1 MPPSRYLCTHKQAD
15 MNHQAFRAHAHQLA
29 DWMADYFENISDYP
43 VKPALKPG
51 DIKAQLPG
59 SAPLHAEP
67 FEALMSDFES
77 IILPGMTHWQHPQF
91 FGYFPA
97 SRSAPSVLAEML
109 TAAMGAQCMIW
120 QTSPAAEELE
130 ERVMEWL
137 RDMLGLPT
145 DWAGVIQDTASTA
158 TLAALITAREKA
170 SDWQIL
176 QSGFYHGPRLRVYAT
191 TQAHSSILK
200 DVRVAGFGEDNL
212 VYIPVDENYA
222 MMPEALEQA
231 ILDDLAQGFK
241 PACVIAALGTTSSTA
256 IDPLQPIGEICRR
269 HNIFLHVDAAYA
281 GAALLLPEMRWI
293 NAGIELADSFV
304 FNPHKWMFT
313 NFDCT
318 TYYVKDKTALIR
330 TFSILPEYLK
340 TPEDHLVNN
349 YRDWGIPLGRR
360 FRALK
365 LWFVIRTFGVEGLQS
380 KIRNHIAYGQKLAQ
394 YIRESEHFEL
404 MAPVPLNLVCFR
416 FNPPGSHTDSQLDQ
430 LNEKL
435 LLQLNGSGR
444 ILLTQTRLNGRYV
457 IRLVAGQTDT
467 SWEDIETGWKFICQT
482 AEQALSDWS

>member
-29 DWMADYFENISDYP
+29 DWMADYFENISQYP
-43 VKPALKPG
+43 VKPVLKPG

-59 SAPLHAEP
+59 SAPLQAEP

-137 RDMLGLPT
+137 RDMLGLPA

-158 TLAALITAREKA
+158 TLAALITAREKV

-176 QSGFYHGPRLRVYAT
+176 KSGFYHGPRLRVYAT
-191 TQAHSSILK
+191 NQAHSSILK
-200 DVRVAGFGEDNL
+200 DVRIAGFGEDNL
-212 VYIPVDENYA
+212 VYVPVDEHYA

-231 ILDDLAQGFK
+231 ILEDLAQGFK
-241 PACVIAALGTTSSTA
+241 PTCVIAALGTTSSTA
-256 IDPLQPIGEICRR
+256 IDPLQAIGEICRR
-269 HNIFLHVDAAYA
+269 HDIFLHVDAAYA

-293 NAGIELADSFV
+293 SKGIELADSFV

-318 TYYVKDKTALIR
+318 TYFVKDKPALIR

-365 LWFVIRTFGVEGLQS
+365 LWFVIRTFGVEGLKS
-380 KIRNHIAYGQKLAQ
+380 KISDHIAYGQKLAQ
-394 YIRESEHFEL
+394 LIRESEHFEL

-416 FNPPGSHTDSQLDQ
+416 LNPPGAYTDSQLDQ

-435 LLQLNGSGR
+435 LLHLNGSGR

-457 IRLVAGQTDT
+457 IRMVAGQTDT
-467 SWEDIETGWKFICQT
+467 CWEDIEKGWTFICQT
-482 AEQALSDWS
+482 AEQALSD

>member
-1 MPPSRYLCTHKQAD
+1 
-15 MNHQAFRAHAHQLA
+15 MNHEAFRAHAHQLA
-29 DWMADYFENISDYP
+29 DWMADYFEHISEYP
-43 VKPALKPG
+43 VKPKVKPG
-51 DIKAQLPG
+51 EIKAQLPD
-59 SAPLHAEP
+59 SAPRHGEP
-67 FEALMSDFES
+67 FESLMADFEQ

-130 ERVMEWL
+130 ERIMEWL
-137 RDMLGLPT
+137 RDMLGLPS
-145 DWAGVIQDTASTA
+145 DWSGVIQDTASTA

-170 SDWQIL
+170 SDWEVL
-176 QSGFYHGPRLRVYAT
+176 KSGFYNGPKLRVYAT
-191 TQAHSSILK
+191 AQAHSSILK
-200 DVRVAGFGEDNL
+200 DVRIAGFGEENL
-212 VYIPVDENYA
+212 VMIPVDEAYA
-222 MMPEALEQA
+222 MIPGALESAIQA
-231 ILDDLAQGFK
+231 DLACGFK
-241 PACVIAALGTTSSTA
+241 PACVVAAVGTTSSTA
-256 IDPLQPIGEICRR
+256 IDPLRPIGEICRR
-269 HNIFLHVDAAYA
+269 YDVFLHVDAAYA

-293 NAGIELADSFV
+293 SDGIEFADTFV

-318 TYYVKDKTALIR
+318 TYFVKDKTALLR

-365 LWFVIRTFGVEGLQS
+365 LWFVIRTFGVEGLQD
-380 KIRNHIAYGQKLAQ
+380 KIRNHIAYGQKLAEIIQ
-394 YIRESEHFEL
+394 ESDTFEL

-416 FNPPGSHTDSQLDQ
+416 FHPPGSWTDGQLDR
-430 LNEKL
+430 LNEKI
-435 LLQLNGSGR
+435 LLQLNQSGK

-457 IRLVAGQTDT
+457 MRLVAGQTDT
-467 SWEDIETGWKFICQT
+467 TWEDVKTGWDFICQS
-482 AEQALSDWS
+482 AEQALSNWS